1 MDINN
6 IIKSKIQKFI
16 KLNDSSSLILKT
28 SNRYNIKKINKS
40 INIFINLE
48 LINNIRW
55 INKFHESVNMNLNI
69 GNYYVIC
76 SETLEERRK
85 IIFEKSPFGFKTL
98 IRVFDFIY
106 KRVLPKLPFF
116 KKIYF
121 SITRGHNRVLSKA
134 EILGRLISCGFE
146 IVEYFEHS
154 NLFYV
159 ISKKNTEPDYN
170 LNPSYSPVFKM
181 KRIGFQGKI
190 IRVYKL
196 RTMYPYSEYLQ
207 DLIIKENKLAKS
219 GKVLNDYRITTWGR
233 FCRKFWIDE
242 LPMILNFLRGDLN
255 IVGVRPL
262 SIVYFKKYPKDIQ
275 DMRLKIKPGLI
286 PPYYADMPKNFDEI
300 LESEKRYLKSKFK
313 NPLLTDIKYFY
324 MSFVNIIFKGA
335 RSN

>member
-1 MDINN
+1 MNDINEN
-6 IIKSKIQKFI
+6 IQVKIKKYI
-16 KLNDSSSLILKT
+16 DSQDSYIVLKT
-28 SNRYNIKKINKS
+28 ANKFNIDNIDSKYNHI
-40 INIFINLE
+40 INLE
-48 LINNIRW
+48 LVNNIRR
-55 INKFHESVNMNLNI
+55 INKFHNSANDMLDY
-69 GNYYVIC
+69 GCYYFTC

-85 IIFEKSPFGFKTL
+85 RTLQKAAFGFKNL
-98 IRVFDFIY
+98 VRIVDFIY
-106 KRVLPKLPFF
+106 KRVIPKLPII

-121 SITRGHNRVLSKA
+121 AVTKGYNRVMSKA

-146 IVEYFEHS
+146 IVEYFEHN

-159 ISKKNTEPDYN
+159 ISKKISDPDYN
-170 LNPSYSPVFKM
+170 LNPSYSPIFSM
-181 KRIGFQGKI
+181 KRIGFRGKI
-190 IRVYKL
+190 IRVFKL

-207 DLIIKENKLAKS
+207 NLIIEENKLAKT

-233 FCRKFWIDE
+233 FCRKYWIDE
-242 LPMILNFLRGDLN
+242 LPMIINFLKRDLN
-255 IVGVRPL
+255 IIGVRPL
-262 SIVYFKKYPKDIQ
+262 SMDYFKRYPKDIQ